1 MPMIDISFDTYK
13 HLTLLRAREEVTYD
27 DVIRGLLKLPTTLP
41 EVQRAPEKKAWSFK
55 SITLPHGTE
64 LRANYKG
71 KTYEAGVVDGVWMQ
85 NGQPQTSPSAAANA
99 ITGNSVNGWTFWEA
113 KLPDQHRWRALA
125 SLR

>member
-13 HLTLLRAREEVTYD
+13 QLTLLRSSEDVTYD
-27 DVIRGLLKLPTTLP
+27 DVIRGLLKLPATSP
-41 EVQRAPEKKAWSFK
+41 AKQSEPDKKAWSYK
-55 SITLPHGTE
+55 GVTLPHGTD

-71 KTYEAGVVDGVWMQ
+71 TTHVAKIVDGEWIQ
-85 NGQPQTSPSAAANA
+85 NGQAQTSPSAAADA

-113 KLPDQHRWRALA
+113 KFPDQSRWRILK